1 MLSEKRKKVRKPFER
16 RAWIDFGD
24 GKPAFGC
31 VLGNLSDTGAKIIIP
46 SGKELPEEFVLRLS
60 ADGRV
65 ARRCRIAWKSGGEAG
80 VAFTARLVASNADE
94 DER

>member
-1 MLSEKRKKVRKPFER
+1 MLSEKRKKNRKAFER

-31 VLGNLSDTGAKIIIP
+31 VLGNLSDSGAKIIIP
-46 SGKELPEEFVLRLS
+46 PGKDLPDEFVLRLS

-80 VAFTARLVASNADE
+80 VAFTARLVTAGTSSDE
-94 DER
+94 F